1 MSIQFILGALFGM
14 LLTAC
19 IAIAI
24 EVTGAMMMGAFEIY
38 SNDHLVDVVERGL
51 RKGYWDKAYSRIE
64 KKAEESN

>member
-24 EVTGAMMMGAFEIY
+24 EVSRVMMMMSDKYINVSVFQRRKVLGFER
-38 SNDHLVDVVERGL
+38 L
-51 RKGYWDKAYSRIE
+51 
-64 KKAEESN
+64 

>member
-24 EVTGAMMMGAFEIY
+24 EV
-38 SNDHLVDVVERGL
+38 SRVDDDDDDDD
-51 RKGYWDKAYSRIE
+51 DKLY
-64 KKAEESN
+64 

>member
-24 EVTGAMMMGAFEIY
+24 EV
-38 SNDHLVDVVERGL
+38 
-51 RKGYWDKAYSRIE
+51 SRADDDDE
-64 KKAEESN
+64 W